1 MKRNKYFIV
10 RQQCFLQAS
19 VAHTFDMFAID
30 IIDFIAIIVKTTAD
44 VGCLYRQTSFIDDTD
59 QSSDLKVVGR

>member
-1 MKRNKYFIV
+1 MRPLFCEAKQIFYSSSAV
-10 RQQCFLQAS
+10 FLQAS

-44 VGCLYRQTSFIDDTD
+44 VGCLYRQTSFGP
-59 QSSDLKVVGR
+59 L